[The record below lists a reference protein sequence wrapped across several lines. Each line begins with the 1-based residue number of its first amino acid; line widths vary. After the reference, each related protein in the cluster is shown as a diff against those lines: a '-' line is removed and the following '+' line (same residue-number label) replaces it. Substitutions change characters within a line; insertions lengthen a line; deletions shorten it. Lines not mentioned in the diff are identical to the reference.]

1 MAEAEEKKERAR
13 PELEKKKA
21 QVKELTEDLSSN
33 KNIVIIDLRKLPDK
47 LLQQVRKELRSKDT
61 KIKVAKSAVITRAL
75 EAAGRPKELAGLFG
89 KPAAMVLGNELSPS
103 ELSKF
108 FREHTLDIIAKP
120 GQIAPEDIIV
130 PEGETDLPPGPALS
144 ELKAAGIKAQIRG
157 PKISVAKKSK
167 VVGKGEEITEDKAKA
182 LGTLGFK
189 PFKVKVDILLA
200 YDGKYIY
207 TPDILD
213 ISAESIA
220 PKFVSS
226 LQDAFNISVNAEVPT
241 VQNIDVLLTQA
252 AGQGMNTAVNGSI
265 YTPQSIEQLLSRSFR
280 TGLVLSDSV
289 PEEPAAAPEEK
300 PSEGAEEE
308 SAPKEGG
315 AEAGGEEQP
324 PEKKTEESPEGDE
337 KPSEGHSE
345 KEAEDAKKE
354 E

>member
-1 MAEAEEKKERAR
+1 MAEAEEKKERVR

-21 QVKELTEDLSSN
+21 QVKELKEDLSAN

-47 LLQQVRKELRSKDT
+47 LLQQVRKELRAKDT
-61 KIKVAKSAVITRAL
+61 KIKVSKSAVITRAL
-75 EAAGRPKELAGLFG
+75 EASGRPKELAGLFD

-157 PKISVAKKSK
+157 PKISIAKKSK

-189 PFKVKVDILLA
+189 PFKAKVDILLA
-200 YDGKYIY
+200 YDGEYIY
-207 TPDILD
+207 TPELLD
-213 ISAESIA
+213 ISAESLA
-220 PKFVSS
+220 PEFVSS
-226 LQDAFNISVNAEVPT
+226 LQDAFNMSVNAEVPT
-241 VQNIDVLLTQA
+241 VQNIEVLLTQA

-280 TGLVLSDSV
+280 AGLALSDSV

-300 PSEGAEEE
+300 PSEGAEEA
-308 SAPKEGG
+308 APKEGG
-315 AEAGGEEQP
+315 AEEGGEEKP
-324 PEKKTEESPEGDE
+324 PEKKTEESPEGEE
-337 KPSEGHSE
+337 KASEGPSE
-345 KEAEDAKKE
+345 KEAGDAKKE